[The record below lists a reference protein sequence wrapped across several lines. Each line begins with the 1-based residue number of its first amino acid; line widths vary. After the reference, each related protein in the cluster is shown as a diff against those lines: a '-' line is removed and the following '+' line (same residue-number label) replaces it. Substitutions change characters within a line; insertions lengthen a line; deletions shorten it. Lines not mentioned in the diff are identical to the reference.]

1 MTYLANRNRNPGIE
15 LYRILL
21 MFGITLLHVAGL
33 SQSGYDWLANLL
45 HPCVTAFAFVS
56 GWFGCR
62 FRFRK
67 LAKLYGTAIFCAVV
81 MTTILMRSDY
91 VAVQFGSTWTAQ
103 FFRMVKNYWF
113 LHAYAVMMMFA
124 PLVNS
129 VVDRPFTVE
138 SKHEVFWSLLP
149 VVVLSFGW
157 SFAATF
163 RCTESWM
170 PRSSGFGA
178 YTGLTLIGTYAVA
191 RYCRWSGCLSKIP
204 LGYSLVIF
212 AICCA
217 LATFKL
223 GRYNSPVALLMAAL
237 TFKWAIGLRFQM
249 SRLVRAMALLSP
261 SMFSVYLLQVNDFMF
276 PFIADACKRTGG
288 YGILVVTVS
297 VFVVLAALDLLR
309 RLALKVFLFVP
320 TPMSTMANDS

>member
-1 MTYLANRNRNPGIE
+1 MTCLANRNRNPGIE

-33 SQSGYDWLANLL
+33 SHSGYDWIANLL

-62 FRFRK
+62 FSFRK
-67 LAKLYGTAIFCAVV
+67 LAKLYGTAIFCAVI

-91 VAVQFGSTWTAQ
+91 VAVQFGSTWSAQ

-138 SKHEVFWSLLP
+138 SKREVFWSMLP

-163 RCTESWM
+163 RWTESWM

-178 YTGLTLIGTYAVA
+178 YTGLTLIGSYAVA
-191 RYCRWSGCLSKIP
+191 RYCRWSGCLSRIP
-204 LGYSLVIF
+204 LGYSLAIF
-212 AICCA
+212 AVCCI
-217 LATFKL
+217 LATLKL
-223 GRYNSPVALLMAAL
+223 GRYNSPVALIMAAL
-237 TFKWAIGLRFQM
+237 TFKWATSLKIQTTG
-249 SRLVRAMALLSP
+249 LVRAIALLAP

-276 PFIADACKRTGG
+276 PFIADVSRGG
-288 YGILVVTVS
+288 YLHCDRECVRSFDDGGLVEAFRS
-297 VFVVLAALDLLR
+297 EDLPSLAKGCHDCG
-309 RLALKVFLFVP
+309 
-320 TPMSTMANDS
+320 